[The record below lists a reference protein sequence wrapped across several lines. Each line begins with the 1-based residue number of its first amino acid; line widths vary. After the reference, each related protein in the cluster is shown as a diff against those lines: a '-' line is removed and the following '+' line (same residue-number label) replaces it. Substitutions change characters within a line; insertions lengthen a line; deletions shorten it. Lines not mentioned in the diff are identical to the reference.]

1 MNGDSVNWDGMTDED
16 SAPQQV
22 RLTATVT
29 GQVQG
34 VGFRYRTMAEAQ
46 RLGLSGEA
54 VNRWDGSVFVV
65 AEGSPEEAEALLA
78 WLRSDRTPGRVER
91 VDASLGQASGEFS
104 GFEVE

>member
-1 MNGDSVNWDGMTDED
+1 MTE
-16 SAPQQV
+16 QQV

-29 GQVQG
+29 GVVQG
-34 VGFRYRTMAEAQ
+34 VGFRFRTMIEAR

-65 AEGSPEEAEALLA
+65 AEGTPEDAEALLA
-78 WLRSDRTPGRVER
+78 WLRSDRAPGRVDR
-91 VDASLGQASGEFS
+91 VQASLGQATGEFS

>member
-1 MNGDSVNWDGMTDED
+1 MTNEET
-16 SAPQQV
+16 APEHV
-22 RLTATVT
+22 RLKATVT

-65 AEGSPEEAEALLA
+65 AEGSPEAAEALLA
-78 WLRSDRTPGRVER
+78 WLRSGRTPGRVER
-91 VDASLGQASGEFS
+91 VEASLGDASGEFS